1 MLRQLIIIG
10 IFMWIP
16 WTTWGEQANRINL
29 YTYHDKPPY
38 IMDLKDKSGLYF
50 DIVRLLNEFHDDVQ
64 FQLVFRSKN
73 RIRAELEKDTLIGA
87 VLGVNPIWFGDND
100 QTVYLWSD
108 PLFYDTD
115 EFVSSVKRPFDY
127 ENPTSLHGQRYGGV
141 QGYFYPKLHDA
152 EKLEKLERVNVENE
166 KALLELVLKQQ
177 IDFAVVS
184 RPTFFYYAR
193 KHGWW
198 TSLYLSHQSHQKYYR
213 AILVPKRSKNS
224 LRALLET
231 TSSIAF
237 KKHMKQLV
245 SSYHIAD

>member
-1 MLRQLIIIG
+1 MQQLIIIG
-10 IFMWIP
+10 IFMLAP
-16 WTTWGEQANRINL
+16 WYAWGEQIERVKL

-38 IMDLKDKSGLYF
+38 IMELKDSSGLYF

-64 FQLVFRSKN
+64 YQLVFRSKT
-73 RIRAELEKDTLIGA
+73 RIREELEKGQLEGA
-87 VLGVNPIWFGDND
+87 VLGVNPVWFGDND
-100 QTVYLWSD
+100 QIKYLWSD

-127 ENPTSLHGQRYGGV
+127 LNPTSLHGKRYGGV

-152 EKLEKLERVNVENE
+152 EKLEKLERIDASNE

-198 TSLYLSHQSHQKYYR
+198 TSLYLSHQAHQKYYR
-213 AILVPKRSKNS
+213 AILVPKKHKDKLGNLMKTTNS
-224 LRALLET
+224 
-231 TSSIAF
+231 IGF

-245 SSYHIAD
+245 SSYHISE